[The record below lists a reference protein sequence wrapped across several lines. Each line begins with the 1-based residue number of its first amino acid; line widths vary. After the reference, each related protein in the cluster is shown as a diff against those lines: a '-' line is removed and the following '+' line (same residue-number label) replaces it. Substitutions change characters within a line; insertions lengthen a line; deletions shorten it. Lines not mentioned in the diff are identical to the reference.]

1 VLSRSARA
9 ALLASVVAGAG
20 CVVWPGGTGPGAS
33 PVPLA
38 EALGKVARHEAVLV
52 DVRTPEAYAEGHIP
66 GAVNVPADQVVER
79 AAELRRMGLPILYCG

>member
-1 VLSRSARA
+1 VLCGPARA
-9 ALLASVVAGAG
+9 AALALVLAGAG
-20 CVVWPGGTGPGAS
+20 CVVWPGGTGPGAP

-52 DVRTPEAYAEGHIP
+52 DVRTPEVYAGGHIP
-66 GAVNVPADQVVER
+66 GAVNVPAQEIVAR

>member
-20 CVVWPGGTGPGAS
+20 CVVWPGGTGPGAP

-38 EALGKVARHEAVLV
+38 EALAKVARHEAVLV
-52 DVRTPEAYAEGHIP
+52 DVRSPEVYAGGHIP
-66 GAVNVPADQVVER
+66 GAVNVPAQEIVAR
-79 AAELRRMGLPILYCG
+79 TAELRRMGLPILYCG